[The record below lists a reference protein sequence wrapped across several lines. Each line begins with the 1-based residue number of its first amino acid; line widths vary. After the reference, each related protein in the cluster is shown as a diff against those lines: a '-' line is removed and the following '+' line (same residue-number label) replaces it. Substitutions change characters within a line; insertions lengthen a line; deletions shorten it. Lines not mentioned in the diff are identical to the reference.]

1 MSESIIYHYLDLGRL
16 GRGEVVK
23 SVSNE
28 YPLFLR
34 DIGLDF
40 ETVRYPY
47 DDTWPAT
54 KEKLRKDGLSP
65 TGLLPIIE
73 YKGTKLSQHIP
84 ILRYLSREHGG
95 YDGDTSY
102 EKYIVDRVA
111 DLYNDWRTAW
121 VASLGGAS
129 DDYKNKT
136 VPQYYAL
143 VGKYYAESKGPY
155 LLGDKISYTDF
166 AVFQSIDNE
175 RRTKTL
181 PDNLPESL
189 QKLVNAMN
197 ERPNIAAFIKETA

>member
-1 MSESIIYHYLDLGRL
+1 MSETIVYHYLDLGRL
-16 GRGEVVK
+16 GRGEVI
-23 SVSNE
+23 N
-28 YPLFLR
+28 LFLR
-34 DIGLDF
+34 DAGLDF
-40 ETVRYPY
+40 KTIRYAY

-54 KEKLRKDGLSP
+54 KERLRKEGLSP
-65 TGLLPIIE
+65 TGLLPVLE

-84 ILRYLSREHGG
+84 ILRYLSRELGG

-102 EKYIVDRVA
+102 EKYNVDRVA
-111 DLYNDWRTAW
+111 DLYVDWRAAW
-121 VASLGGAS
+121 VDSLGGAS

-143 VGKYYAESKGPY
+143 VAKYYAETDGPY

-175 RRTKTL
+175 RRTGTL
-181 PDNLPESL
+181 PDTLPDSL
-189 QKLVNAMN
+189 QKLVDAIN

>member
-16 GRGEVVK
+16 GRGEVV
-23 SVSNE
+23 N
-28 YPLFLR
+28 LFLR

-143 VGKYYAESKGPY
+143 MGKYYAEFKGPY
-155 LLGDKISYTDF
+155 LLGGKISYTDF

-189 QKLVNAMN
+189 QKLVDAMN

>member
-1 MSESIIYHYLDLGRL
+1 MSESIVYHYLDLGRL
-16 GRGEVVK
+16 GRGEVV
-23 SVSNE
+23 N
-28 YPLFLR
+28 LFLR

-54 KEKLRKDGLSP
+54 KEKLRKVGLSP

-143 VGKYYAESKGPY
+143 VSKYYAESKGPY

-189 QKLVNAMN
+189 QKLVDAMN

>member
-1 MSESIIYHYLDLGRL
+1 MNIHSVNHPSQD
-16 GRGEVVK
+16 K
-23 SVSNE
+23 SADCYS
-28 YPLFLR
+28 LFLR

-73 YKGTKLSQHIP
+73 YKGTKLSQVGSDDTYTMYVFQDCANHLQHIP

-111 DLYNDWRTAW
+111 DLYNDWR
-121 VASLGGAS
+121 VSPPSHL
-129 DDYKNKT
+129 
-136 VPQYYAL
+136 
-143 VGKYYAESKGPY
+143 
-155 LLGDKISYTDF
+155 
-166 AVFQSIDNE
+166 
-175 RRTKTL
+175 
-181 PDNLPESL
+181 NLEVDL
-189 QKLVNAMN
+189 C
-197 ERPNIAAFIKETA
+197 

>member
-1 MSESIIYHYLDLGRL
+1 MSESIVYHYLDLGRL

-23 SVSNE
+23 SVSKE

-47 DDTWPAT
+47 DNTWPAT

-102 EKYIVDRVA
+102 EKYVVDRVA

-129 DDYKNKT
+129 DDYKNTT

-143 VGKYYAESKGPY
+143 VGKYYAESEGPY

-189 QKLVNAMN
+189 QKLVDAMN
-197 ERPNIAAFIKETA
+197 ERPNIAAFIQETA